1 MKQFAFASIALMAW
15 SAVAAGGETLVPV
28 SQRFAGEHTAERP
41 DFQRH
46 VVPLL
51 GTLGCNG
58 RACHGSFQG
67 QGGFRLSLFGYDFAA
82 DHEALAGG
90 DEPRVDVKSPEGSLA
105 ILKPTA
111 GVDHEGGQ
119 RVEPGTWQHRLL
131 VAWIKAGAKP
141 MPADAAQFVAL
152 DIEPAEILLSSPG
165 EIVPLKVI
173 ARWSDGS
180 REVVTPLCRF
190 QTSDESVATVDG
202 SGKVS
207 AVGRGDAHIVVFYD
221 NGVVP
226 VPAIF
231 PVSDLAGARY
241 PEVKTPTKID
251 ELIVAKLRK
260 LGIVPAEICTDE
272 EFLRRA
278 SLDLTGTLPLPDEV
292 KAFVADKS
300 NDKRGQKIDE
310 LMKRP
315 TYAAWWATKLG
326 DWTGN
331 GEGAGPV
338 GGEQGLRRRYS
349 ELWHRWFYRRLEEN
363 VPYDEIAAGIVLATS
378 RRPDQTY
385 EDFCAE
391 MSSYFRKE
399 NPADFADHPTVPWF
413 WSRRALGP
421 PEEKAR
427 AFAYSFLGVR
437 LECAQCHKH
446 PFDQWTKQDFDQF
459 TAFFNGVR
467 YGPSAREQ
475 MREMKEAAGL
485 GKMDEDSG
493 DYKRQFVALLESG
506 TVLPFK
512 EVTVPQRPSRPT
524 RPPRNSKG
532 KFGRVITPRLLG
544 GEEVLTQQY
553 DDPRRPLMDW
563 LRQEDNPYFARAV
576 VNRVWASHF
585 GRGIV
590 EPPDDM
596 NLANPAVN
604 GPLLDHLTRE
614 FVAHGYDLMWL
625 HREILSSHAYQ
636 RSWRSPQPGV
646 LDERNFSRAILRRLP
661 AEVMYDALVLAT
673 ASDDEMTA
681 LASDEGK
688 IGQRAIGPKSGFSNR
703 RDETLYAVYL
713 FGKPAREVNCDCERS
728 ASPSLQQTLFL
739 RNDAE
744 LLSLLDRKEG
754 WLAQLDREHGK
765 KEWPAAE
772 KLIEAAYLRSLGRMP
787 TAIERQIAA
796 RHLSAANSPRE
807 GLRELLWALVNT
819 KEFVVNH

>member
-1 MKQFAFASIALMAW
+1 MKQLVIAIAALLAASE
-15 SAVAAGGETLVPV
+15 AGGEQRIPPV
-28 SQRFAGEHTAERP
+28 SQRFAAERVSEVP

-82 DHEALAGG
+82 DHEALTAGQ
-90 DEPRVDVKSPEGSLA
+90 EPRVNIKTPQESLA

-111 GVDHEGGQ
+111 AVDHEGG
-119 RVEPGTWQHRLL
+119 RRIEPGSWQQRLL
-131 VAWIKAGAKP
+131 LAWIAGGAKP
-141 MPADAAQFVAL
+141 VPGEATQFVAIE
-152 DIEPAEILLSSPG
+152 IEPAEGLFASAGESVQLS
-165 EIVPLKVI
+165 VT

-180 REVVTPLCRF
+180 REDVTPLCRF
-190 QTSDESVATVDG
+190 QTSDESVATVDR
-202 SGKVS
+202 SGAVT
-207 AVGRGDAHIVVFYD
+207 AVGRGDAHVIVFYD

-226 VPAIF
+226 VPVIF
-231 PVSDLAGARY
+231 PVTEFSGDQY
-241 PEVKTPTKID
+241 PAVESPTKID
-251 ELIVAKLRK
+251 ELIVAKLKK
-260 LGIVPAEICTDE
+260 LGIVPAELCTDE
-272 EFLRRA
+272 EFLRRV
-278 SLDLTGTLPLPDEV
+278 SLDLTGTLPLPEEV
-292 KAFVADKS
+292 RAFVHDDSADK
-300 NDKRGQKIDE
+300 RRRKIDE
-310 LMKRP
+310 LLKRP
-315 TYAAWWATKLG
+315 AYAAWWATKLG

-349 ELWHRWFYRRLEEN
+349 ELWHRWLYRRLAEN
-363 VPYDEIAAGIVLATS
+363 VPYDQIAAGIVLATS
-378 RRPDQTY
+378 RRQNQSY
-385 EDFCAE
+385 EEFCAE

-399 NPADFADHPTVPWF
+399 NPADFADHPSVPWF

-459 TAFFNGVR
+459 AAFFSGVK
-467 YGPSAREQ
+467 YGVAKRREIQ
-475 MREMKEAAGL
+475 EMKESVGL

-493 DYKRQFVALLESG
+493 DYKRKFVTLLEEG

-512 EVTVPQRPSRPT
+512 EVTVPQRTGRARPQGN
-524 RPPRNSKG
+524 RNG

-544 GEEVLTQQY
+544 GEEVLTTEY
-553 DDPRRPLMDW
+553 DDPRQPLMDW
-563 LRQEDNPYFARAV
+563 LRQEDNPYFAKAI

-596 NLANPAVN
+596 NLGNPPVN
-604 GPLLDHLTRE
+604 GPLLDYLTRQ
-614 FVAHGYDLMWL
+614 FVANDYDLAWL
-625 HREILSSHAYQ
+625 HREILSSAAYQ
-636 RSWRSPQPGV
+636 RSWRSSQPGV
-646 LDERNFSRAILRRLP
+646 IDERNFSRAILRRLP
-661 AEVMYDALVLAT
+661 AEVMYDALVQAT
-673 ASDDEMTA
+673 ASDDDMRA

-688 IGQRAIGPKSGFSNR
+688 ISQRAIGPKSGFSNR

-713 FGKPAREVNCDCERS
+713 FGKPAREINCDCERS

-744 LLSLLDRKEG
+744 LLSLLDRQDG
-754 WLAQLDREHGK
+754 WLAQLEQEHGRSD
-765 KEWPAAE
+765 WPQAE
-772 KLIEAAYLRSLGRMP
+772 NLIEAAYLRALSRMP
-787 TAIERQIAA
+787 TAEERQVATRHFAA
-796 RHLSAANSPRE
+796 ADSPRE
-807 GLRELLWALVNT
+807 GLRDLMWALVNT